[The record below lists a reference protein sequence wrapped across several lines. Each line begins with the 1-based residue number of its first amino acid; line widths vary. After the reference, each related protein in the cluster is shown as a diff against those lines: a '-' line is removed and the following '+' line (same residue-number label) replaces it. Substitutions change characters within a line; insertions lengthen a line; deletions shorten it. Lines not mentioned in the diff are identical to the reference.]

1 MSSRRIER
9 VNSLLKEVISD
20 VIRTEVKNGQIAPLL
35 TITKVDVSADIHF
48 AKVYFT
54 ITNATKEQIQ
64 KTNEALNYASGF
76 IAVKCSKEVK
86 LRFFPELRFV
96 YDTEYDEMFKLE
108 QVFHKIQQML
118 KDYPANEPTE

>member
-86 LRFFPELRFV
+86 LRFFSRAPFCL
-96 YDTEYDEMFKLE
+96 
-108 QVFHKIQQML
+108 
-118 KDYPANEPTE
+118 